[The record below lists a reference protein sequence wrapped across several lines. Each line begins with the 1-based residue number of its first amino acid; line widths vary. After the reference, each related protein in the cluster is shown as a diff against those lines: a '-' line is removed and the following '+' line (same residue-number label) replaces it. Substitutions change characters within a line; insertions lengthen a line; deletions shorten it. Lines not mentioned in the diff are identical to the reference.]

1 MGIFGD
7 KKPDGVPENAALLT
21 TGALMLNVNNLAPRD
36 LRVRDRN
43 KAADILESFWGV
55 DCHDSAIGL
64 IKDFLTLEDSQGLD
78 EELQSLDLDDAQA
91 EMLNYAADY
100 MAGHKRYGVSK
111 GKRTTKEQVDAVK
124 TTVAWDIERAGF
136 IARLAFACDYLS
148 DEEAVDILTE
158 THRLAEEYFNDWVD
172 YAISYVKAR
181 SLVMA
186 TTSSKG
192 DMTSVFDNGILLEER
207 KWGDVW
213 SWAPLS

>member
-7 KKPDGVPENAALLT
+7 KTPDGVREDASLLT
-21 TGALMLNVNNLAPRD
+21 TGALMLNVNSLGPQD
-36 LRVRDRN
+36 LKVRDRD

-55 DCHDSAIGL
+55 DGHDGAIGL

-78 EELQSLDLDDAQA
+78 EELQGLGLDEAQA
-91 EMLNYAADY
+91 EMLDYTADY

-111 GKRTTKEQVDAVK
+111 GKRTTKEQVGAVR

-148 DEEAVDILTE
+148 EDEAVGILADTR
-158 THRLAEEYFNDWVD
+158 RLAEEYFHDWID